1 MFFSRNLCL
10 VRNSESCYL
19 ISVLFNGIVGPTK
32 YWLGHF
38 LYNQTHFNFFSLAL
52 KKIGTVGI
60 WIPETFKNRT
70 LWCPFFKLWDYSFS
84 SNHLKTDQNEWQL
97 FGPNCPVFKW
107 LGYTYSPDHFKSE
120 HSKLQQFVWFS
131 NNRAVWFKNGIL
143 KLDHLVSKPLST
155 FWNPD

>member
-70 LWCPFFKLWDYSFS
+70 LWCPFFKLWDLALVPTIWKLIKMNGSYLDQIVRFS
-84 SNHLKTDQNEWQL
+84 NGWAIPIVLTILNLNILNCSNLFDFQIIGL
-97 FGPNCPVFKW
+97 FG
-107 LGYTYSPDHFKSE
+107 
-120 HSKLQQFVWFS
+120 
-131 NNRAVWFKNGIL
+131 L
-143 KLDHLVSKPLST
+143 KMA
-155 FWNPD
+155 F